1 MSEPASTPS
10 VSVVVPT
17 YRRPHLL
24 PRLVAALEAQTL
36 PVEQF
41 EVLIVDNASHDDTS
55 GVLAQLAAGSPLQL
69 RPLQVE
75 VNEGP
80 APARNLGWRT
90 ASAPY
95 VAFTDDDCV
104 PRPDWLD
111 QGLRTCRATPRL
123 GVLQG
128 ATLLPPEHPRRGP
141 LSVYREIVEPS
152 PYFEGCNVFFPREV
166 LERTGGFD
174 ETFPFGG
181 EDTAAGWSAI
191 EGGREWVFDET
202 TVVAHDVTERPL
214 RWHLMMAFREGN
226 TVDVARRHP
235 ELRKAFWRPWAHRRS
250 NVAFAAGAVGLLAA
264 VRWRPA
270 ALAALPWLW
279 MRCPPL
285 THHGALPTFAFRLA
299 NDAAV
304 CAGMVAASAR
314 NRTLVL

>member
-1 MSEPASTPS
+1 MSAPASTPS

-17 YRRPHLL
+17 YRRSHLL

-41 EVLIVDNASHDDTS
+41 EVLIVDDCS
-55 GVLAQLAAGSPLQL
+55 GDGTAEVLADVGGRSPLTL
-69 RPLQVE
+69 RVLTTP
-75 VNEGP
+75 VNGGP
-80 APARNLGWRT
+80 AVARNLGWR
-90 ASAPY
+90 AARAPY

-111 QGLRTCRATPRL
+111 QGLRACQVTPRL

-128 ATLLPPEHPRRGP
+128 ATVLPREHPQRGP
-141 LSVYREIVEPS
+141 LSVYREILGPS
-152 PYFEGCNVFFPREV
+152 PYFEGCNLFFPRKV
-166 LERTGGFD
+166 LEETGGFD
-174 ETFPFGG
+174 ETLPLAG
-181 EDTAAGWSAI
+181 EDTVAGWRAL
-191 EGGREWVFDET
+191 EGDREWVFDET

-235 ELRKAFWRPWAHRRS
+235 ELRRAFWRPWAHRRS
-250 NVAFAAGAVGLLAA
+250 NVAFAAGAVGLVAA

-270 ALAALPWLW
+270 ALATLPWLW

>member
-1 MSEPASTPS
+1 MSAPAPE

-17 YRRPHLL
+17 YRRSHLL

-36 PVEQF
+36 PAERF
-41 EVLIVDNASHDDTS
+41 EVLIVDNASHDETS
-55 GVLAQLAAGSPLQL
+55 TVLAQLGAGSPLHL

-80 APARNLGWRT
+80 APARNLGWRE
-90 ASAPY
+90 ACAPY

-111 QGLRTCRATPRL
+111 QGLRTCRASPRL

-128 ATLLPPEHPRRGP
+128 ATLIPSEHPVRGP
-141 LSVYREIVEPS
+141 LTVYREILEPS
-152 PYFEGCNVFFPREV
+152 PYFEGCNVFFPRAV
-166 LERTGGFD
+166 LEQTGGFD
-174 ETFPFGG
+174 ETFPFGW

-202 TVVAHDVTERPL
+202 TVVAHDVIDRPL

-226 TVDVARRHP
+226 TVDVACRHP
-235 ELRKAFWRPWAHRRS
+235 ELRKMFWRPWAHRRS
-250 NVAFAAGAVGLLAA
+250 NVAFVAGAVGLVAA
-264 VRWRPA
+264 LRWRPA

-279 MRCPPL
+279 MRCPRL
-285 THHGALPTFAFRLA
+285 TDHGALPTFAFRLA

-304 CAGMVAASAR
+304 CAGMVAASIR
-314 NRTLVL
+314 NHTLVL